1 MHIKTIIDFKELGQR
16 YIFQAPIVELVAKQI
31 DQVGQVLEQVNQFQ
45 DLGYYVVGYLSYE
58 AAACFDK
65 KLTTHNKRLGQEY
78 FAYFTVHDNCQLE
91 DFPLYHDSMT
101 IPNSWTSAT
110 QEEAYQEAI
119 AQIHQEMRQGN
130 TYQVNYTIQLS
141 QKLNAKDSLAIYHQL
156 VIEQAAGYNAY
167 IAHDDFAVIS
177 ASPELFFKQEKNQ
190 ITTRPMKGTTKR
202 GYNLELD
209 QQEHD
214 WLQADPKN
222 RSENMMIV
230 DLLRNDMNKICQTGS
245 VTVTQL
251 CQLEQY
257 STVWQM
263 TSTIVGT
270 LQDQCRLYDILQAL
284 FPCGSITGAPKVS
297 TMAIIN
303 RLEPKPRGVY
313 CGSIGICL
321 PDGRRVFNVAIRT
334 IQLSHNQA
342 IYGVGGGITW
352 ESRWQDEFE
361 EIKQKSSFL
370 HRQSIDFT
378 IKTTAKVEQQSL
390 IYLDQHLNRLRE
402 AARYFAYPYD
412 EELLTDRL
420 QAYLKGKDSS
430 PYRLTIAIA
439 KDGQISLTD
448 QSLEPL
454 QKDFLKARLVRQSSD
469 VKKLPF
475 TYFKTSHRPHLSVKP
490 YEQVFVAADGTLLE
504 TSIGNLFVQI
514 EQTLYT
520 PPVSAGILPGI
531 FRQELLRQGLAQE
544 KELKLSDLDKAEAI
558 FGGNAVRGLYS
569 LTIED
574 TTLPQ

>member
-16 YIFQAPIVELVAKQI
+16 YIFQDPIVELVAKQI

-91 DFPLYHDSMT
+91 DFPLYHDSIT
-101 IPNSWTSAT
+101 IPNNWTSAT
-110 QEEAYQEAI
+110 QEEAYQKAI

-141 QKLNAKDSLAIYHQL
+141 QRLNAKDSLAIYHQL

-190 ITTRPMKGTTKR
+190 LTTRPMKGTTKR
-202 GYNLELD
+202 GCNLELD

-263 TSTIVGT
+263 TSTITGT
-270 LQDQCRLYDILQAL
+270 LKDQCRLYDILQAL

>member
-1 MHIKTIIDFKELGQR
+1 M
-16 YIFQAPIVELVAKQI
+16 KQ
-31 DQVGQVLEQVNQFQ
+31 QPVLT
-45 DLGYYVVGYLSYE
+45 
-58 AAACFDK
+58 K

-78 FAYFTVHDNCQLE
+78 FAYFTVHDSCQLE

-141 QKLNAKDSLAIYHQL
+141 QRLNAKDSLAIYHQL

-263 TSTIVGT
+263 TSTIVGM

-334 IQLSHNQA
+334 IQLSYDQA

-352 ESRWQDEFE
+352 ESCWQDEFE

-370 HRQSIDFT
+370 NRQSIDFT